1 MKTIFLL
8 TATAMAATTLV
19 KAQTLVSLQDEM
31 NIDKSMEHSIKMK
44 HKEDKQEF
52 RRMKGWD
59 VPTRTLDA
67 FAVDFGR
74 NYTPAWSKLDNLDE
88 ATFVQNGQP
97 VSAFY
102 DFNSNLV
109 GTTQH
114 KTFADLPV
122 KAQQHIR
129 EHYSNYTP
137 TDVLLFDDNENNDTD
152 MILYGNQFEDKDSYF
167 VELSDISK
175 KIVVQVSMDG
185 DVSYFTTLR

>member
-1 MKTIFLL
+1 MKTIFLF
-8 TATAMAATTLV
+8 TATAMATTLV
-19 KAQTLVSLQDEM
+19 QAQTLVSLQDEM

-44 HKEDKQEF
+44 YKEDRHEF
-52 RRMKGWD
+52 RKFNGID
-59 VPTRTLDA
+59 VPTRTMNA

-74 NYTPAWSKLDNLDE
+74 DYTPAWNKLDNLDE
-88 ATFVQNGQP
+88 ATFEQNGQA

-114 KTFADLPV
+114 KTFTDLPV
-122 KAQQHIR
+122 KAQQHIS

-167 VELSDISK
+167 VELSNGSK
-175 KIVVQVSMDG
+175 KIVVQVAMDG